1 MSQEFILFEGVARPN
16 TLLMIHDGSIKS
28 PEDIAVL
35 ERYFIDIQNLF
46 FKRLSG
52 FSSDGESS
60 SVGED
65 ATRLRALLDE
75 IIKVKN
81 LIQSAEVRGAV
92 ANTK

>member
-46 FKRLSG
+46 F
-52 FSSDGESS
+52 
-60 SVGED
+60 
-65 ATRLRALLDE
+65 
-75 IIKVKN
+75 
-81 LIQSAEVRGAV
+81 
-92 ANTK
+92 

>member
-65 ATRLRALLDE
+65 AARLRALLDE
-75 IIKVKN
+75 LIKVKN

>member
-1 MSQEFILFEGVARPN
+1 
-16 TLLMIHDGSIKS
+16 MIHDGSIKS

-65 ATRLRALLDE
+65 AARLRALLDE
-75 IIKVKN
+75 LIKVKN

>member
-1 MSQEFILFEGVARPN
+1 MARPN

-65 ATRLRALLDE
+65 AARLRALLDE
-75 IIKVKN
+75 LIKVKN